1 MLDRLSNFGDH
12 VKLFFIFIVFLIGA
26 YVTGSGRMSGNSRVT
41 NYNLTEGFEGKDKN
55 SHQPDG
61 VKYGTD
67 ARGADTGTDMKKRC
81 PNLLIQKGTTLYLHN
96 TNLAA
101 IPGVNPIRFDN
112 LEEYIEFIEWL
123 RSQGI
128 KCPILFLQHSINAQG
143 ESVYNIRPSPTDL
156 HGGLCPSTSHI
167 SEIDTGDGENYDDG
181 MGPGAGNG
189 AFRLHSINAKA
200 SAASSRYDTVVS
212 PQQISEITR
221 LIDQAGDND
230 PYSTSKYPN
239 VFSASDDGKII
250 RPADRET
257 MMKIQ
262 ASYLSQQNKG

>member
-1 MLDRLSNFGDH
+1 MLNNLSDN
-12 VKLFFIFIVFLIGA
+12 VKLFFIFIVFLVGA
-26 YVTGSGRMSGNSRVT
+26 YVTGSGRLNVRT
-41 NYNLTEGFEGKDKN
+41 REGFESDASGASGASGASSASITENGSKN
-55 SHQPDG
+55 
-61 VKYGTD
+61 
-67 ARGADTGTDMKKRC
+67 RC

-128 KCPILFLQHSINAQG
+128 KCPILFLQHSVNAQG

-156 HGGLCPSTSHI
+156 QGGLCPSTSHI
-167 SEIDTGDGENYDDG
+167 AGSDVSDDSEKYDDG
-181 MGPGAGNG
+181 MGPGDGPGMG

-200 SAASSRYDTVVS
+200 SAGSSRYDSVIS

-230 PYSTSKYPN
+230 PYATSKYPN
-239 VFSASDDGKII
+239 VFGGEAGKALQ
-250 RPADRET
+250 PPDRET
-257 MMKIQ
+257 MMKIK
-262 ASYLSQQNKG
+262 ASYLNQHNAG

>member
-1 MLDRLSNFGDH
+1 MLNNLSDN
-12 VKLFFIFIVFLIGA
+12 VKLFFIFIVFLVGA
-26 YVTGSGRMSGNSRVT
+26 YVTGSGRLNVRAR
-41 NYNLTEGFEGKDKN
+41 EGFESGA
-55 SHQPDG
+55 SSTSTSTSGASSASGIPDDG
-61 VKYGTD
+61 GS
-67 ARGADTGTDMKKRC
+67 KKRC

-96 TNLAA
+96 TNLAT

-143 ESVYNIRPSPTDL
+143 ESVYNIRPSPTNL
-156 HGGLCPSTSHI
+156 QGGLCPSTSHI
-167 SEIDTGDGENYDDG
+167 AGIDVADGGEKYDDG
-181 MGPGAGNG
+181 MGPGDGPGMG

-200 SAASSRYDTVVS
+200 SAASSRYDSVIS

-230 PYSTSKYPN
+230 PYATSKYPS
-239 VFSASDDGKII
+239 VFGGEAGKALQ
-250 RPADRET
+250 PPDRET
-257 MMKIQ
+257 MMKIK
-262 ASYLSQQNKG
+262 ASYLNQHNAG

>member
-1 MLDRLSNFGDH
+1 MLNNLSDN
-12 VKLFFIFIVFLIGA
+12 VKLFFIFIVFIVGA
-26 YVTGSGRMSGNSRVT
+26 YVTGSGRLNVRSTGI
-41 NYNLTEGFEGKDKN
+41 EGFENEAGSN
-55 SHQPDG
+55 TPVDG
-61 VKYGTD
+61 S
-67 ARGADTGTDMKKRC
+67 KKRC

-96 TNLAA
+96 TNLAT

-128 KCPILFLQHSINAQG
+128 KCPILFLQHSVNAQG

-156 HGGLCPSTSHI
+156 QGGLCPSTSHI
-167 SEIDTGDGENYDDG
+167 AGIDVADGGEKYDDG
-181 MGPGAGNG
+181 MGPGDGPGMG

-200 SAASSRYDTVVS
+200 SAASSRYDSVIS

-230 PYSTSKYPN
+230 PYATSKYPN
-239 VFSASDDGKII
+239 VFGGEAGKALQ
-250 RPADRET
+250 PPDRET
-257 MMKIQ
+257 MMKIK
-262 ASYLSQQNKG
+262 ASYLNQHKAE

>member
-1 MLDRLSNFGDH
+1 MLNNLSDN
-12 VKLFFIFIVFLIGA
+12 VKLFFIFIVFLVGA
-26 YVTGSGRMSGNSRVT
+26 YVTGSGRLNVQAR
-41 NYNLTEGFEGKDKN
+41 EGFESGASGISTSTSGITD
-55 SHQPDG
+55 DG
-61 VKYGTD
+61 S
-67 ARGADTGTDMKKRC
+67 KKRC

-96 TNLAA
+96 TNLAT

-128 KCPILFLQHSINAQG
+128 KCPILFLQHSVNAQG

-156 HGGLCPSTSHI
+156 QGGLCPSTSRVAG
-167 SEIDTGDGENYDDG
+167 IDVADGEKYDDG
-181 MGPGAGNG
+181 MGPSDGPGMG

-200 SAASSRYDTVVS
+200 SAASSRYDSVIS

-230 PYSTSKYPN
+230 PYATSKYPS
-239 VFSASDDGKII
+239 VFGGEAGKALQ
-250 RPADRET
+250 PPDRET
-257 MMKIQ
+257 MMKIK
-262 ASYLSQQNKG
+262 ASYLNQHNAG